1 LAQGILPVQSKIT
14 NQHIQCPECPSSD
27 AYCEYDDGHGYC
39 YSCSYYKP
47 KEGKGISED
56 VFTYEYLPYRG
67 ITKDTF
73 EFYKTK
79 TKIESD
85 VPISIGFPYPNGSAK
100 VRELPKGFRSI
111 GDISKAGCFGRNLFA
126 AGSHK
131 WVIITEGE
139 LDALSYY
146 QVVRCPTV
154 SVRSSGSA
162 KLDTAIDRSW
172 LNSFERIYLAFDAD
186 GPGRDAA
193 RSVANHFDYNKVY
206 DIRFPGGARKDAND
220 YLRNGEA
227 DELRNLFQNA
237 KRFLPDNIISSLADL
252 KKELLKPVLKGV
264 PWPFPTLTDM
274 TYGLRPREVVLITAQ
289 EGVGKTEVTHTLL
302 HNLLKETDDA
312 VGAIFLEESK
322 SRLLQAVAGI
332 ELKKPIH
339 LPDCY
344 CTDAEKESA
353 IDRVV
358 RTDDRLHVYSH
369 FGSDDADAILDTI
382 RFLVSARGCR
392 WVIFDLI
399 SLAISGLGGDRE
411 EKALSYLSGRLALST
426 QELNY
431 GLIMVSHVND
441 FGQTRGSRMIGK
453 DCHIR
458 VDLARDLKATD
469 DRLRRTTEVMISKNR
484 PASRTGPAGKLL
496 FDPITYTL
504 TEDFEHDLLQAA

>member
-1 LAQGILPVQSKIT
+1 
-14 NQHIQCPECPSSD
+14 
-27 AYCEYDDGHGYC
+27 
-39 YSCSYYKP
+39 
-47 KEGKGISED
+47 
-56 VFTYEYLPYRG
+56 
-67 ITKDTF
+67 
-73 EFYKTK
+73 
-79 TKIESD
+79 
-85 VPISIGFPYPNGSAK
+85 
-100 VRELPKGFRSI
+100 
-111 GDISKAGCFGRNLFA
+111 
-126 AGSHK
+126 
-131 WVIITEGE
+131 
-139 LDALSYY
+139 
-146 QVVRCPTV
+146 VRCPVV

-186 GPGRDAA
+186 VPGRDAA

-264 PWPFPTLTDM
+264 PYPFPTLTDM

-332 ELKKPIH
+332 ELKRPIH

-411 EKALSYLSGRLALST
+411 EKALSIPLRKTST
-426 QELNY
+426 
-431 GLIMVSHVND
+431 
-441 FGQTRGSRMIGK
+441 
-453 DCHIR
+453 
-458 VDLARDLKATD
+458 
-469 DRLRRTTEVMISKNR
+469 
-484 PASRTGPAGKLL
+484 
-496 FDPITYTL
+496 
-504 TEDFEHDLLQAA
+504 